1 MDLKYLRLVL
11 EIVNPSV
18 RIDEHGRTML
28 HIAAM
33 RGDPEKVSMI
43 LSHGGNVNRR
53 DYNGDT
59 AVMLSLNI
67 PRAFHQLR
75 LISELCKHPMLKP
88 DRQNKRGWTILHR
101 VCSLGDVTLVEMV
114 LATACR
120 VDILDDKQMMAI
132 QYAKVQYSTHDLH
145 CIFYWL

>member
-1 MDLKYLRLVL
+1 MKYLRLVL
-11 EIVNPSV
+11 DIVNPNV

-33 RGDPEKVSMI
+33 CGDPEKVSML

-67 PRAFHQLR
+67 PRAFHQVR
-75 LISELCKHPMLKP
+75 LISELCQHPALKP

-101 VCSLGDVTLVEMV
+101 VCSLGDVALVEIV
-114 LATACR
+114 LATGCR
-120 VDILDDKQMMAI
+120 VDILDDRQMMAI
-132 QYAKVQYSTHDLH
+132 QYAKVFFS
-145 CIFYWL
+145 